1 MRFTKGTY
9 RKARNSHVARAQD
22 IKDQLDRAESEND
35 DELLWAY
42 YNTVYVTRRI
52 VMRGKRERGL
62 WTKVE

>member
-1 MRFTKGTY
+1 MRWTKSTY
-9 RKARNSHVARAQD
+9 RKARRTHIARALD
-22 IKDQLDRAESEND
+22 IKDQLDKNPTD

-52 VMRGKRERGL
+52 VMRGKRERAM

>member
-1 MRFTKGTY
+1 MRWTKGTY
-9 RKARNSHVARAQD
+9 RKARRAHVARAQD
-22 IKDQLDRAESEND
+22 IKDQLDKNPLD
-35 DELLWAY
+35 DELLWTY

>member
-1 MRFTKGTY
+1 MLFTKSTY
-9 RKARNSHVARAQD
+9 RKARRVHIARALD
-22 IKDQLDRAESEND
+22 IKEQLDNNPFD

-52 VMRGKRERGL
+52 VMRAKRERAM

>member
-1 MRFTKGTY
+1 MKFSKGTY
-9 RKARNSHVARAQD
+9 RKARRTHIARALD
-22 IKDQLDRAESEND
+22 IKEQLDNNPLD

-52 VMRGKRERGL
+52 VMRAKREKAL